1 MEFQNTGDNSA
12 MKSNTTVF
20 AVLTA
25 IIAVGV
31 QAAELTISV
40 TNPSSVAR
48 ENEPVVVFWRNIAA
62 KIPSPNIELRD
73 EQGNALPVQ
82 VDDVDL
88 DGTPD
93 ELTFVATFSA
103 GEERT
108 FTVQQSVRKREWPP
122 RTDAQNFK
130 RIIGEGGRKILQ
142 PVDDDDVPGAGRE
155 RKAYRFD
162 GVGWESEV
170 VGYRLYLD
178 ERNAT
183 DIQGKR
189 KPGIYWKWIGESG
202 VDYQLDADWGMDV
215 LHVGPALGIGG
226 IAFWVGDSVL
236 KPLVIDRQ
244 RTRIVAR
251 GPVRAVVRV
260 EYKGWD
266 IGTEKADLT
275 SLFSIYA
282 GDRVST
288 HRVMLEKGPPPST
301 IVTGIV
307 THDSTEV
314 VWNPDQAWL
323 YTIGHQSRAS
333 DTLLMA
339 LTVPAGSVIKKTE
352 DGYNQLVL
360 LNIEENEPLD
370 ILISSYW
377 QGETGRMWGPEELD
391 SFLQGTS
398 RRLNEPLGVSIR

>member
-1 MEFQNTGDNSA
+1 VEIQNTGVEPA
-12 MKSNTTVF
+12 MNGKTTIF
-20 AVLTA
+20 ALLIVIFT
-25 IIAVGV
+25 IGV
-31 QAAELTISV
+31 QAAELRISV
-40 TNPSSVAR
+40 QNPSPVAR
-48 ENEPVVVFWRNIAA
+48 ENVPVVVFWRDIAA
-62 KIPSPNIELRD
+62 IAPPGNIELRD

-82 VDDVDL
+82 VDDMDL

-93 ELTFVATFSA
+93 ELTFVATFSP
-103 GEERT
+103 GQERT
-108 FTVQQSVRKREWPP
+108 FTILSSGGKHEWPS

-130 RIIGEGGRKILQ
+130 RIIGEGGKKILQ
-142 PVDDDDVPGAGRE
+142 PVDDDDVPGTGRD

-170 VGYRLYLD
+170 AGYRLYLD

-189 KPGIYWKWIGESG
+189 KPGLYWKWIGESG

-215 LHVGPALGIGG
+215 LHVGPALGVGA

-236 KPLVIDRQ
+236 KPLVLDRQ

-260 EYKGWD
+260 EYRGWD
-266 IGTEKADLT
+266 IGSEKVSLT

-282 GDRVST
+282 GDRVSM
-288 HRVMLEKGPPPST
+288 HRVILEKGPSPST
-301 IVTGIV
+301 IATGIV

-314 VWNPDQAWL
+314 FWNPDQAWL
-323 YTIGHQSRAS
+323 CTVGHQSRAN

-352 DGYNQLVL
+352 DGYNQLL
-360 LNIEENEPLD
+360 LLSIEEHEPLD

-377 QGETGRMWGPEELD
+377 QGETGRMWSREEQA
-391 SFLQGTS
+391 SFMQTTS
-398 RRLNEPLGVSIR
+398 RRLNEPLRVSVR